1 MNDHARDERRGSGAA
16 ERRAAGPAL
25 QPDLAF
31 VVQLRPGTA
40 TSPLELQG
48 RVEHVVS
55 GEALRFGST
64 AELIEFLARCGVPT
78 SSRRSTP

>member
-1 MNDHARDERRGSGAA
+1 MNDHTRDERRGSRAA
-16 ERRAAGPAL
+16 RAAAAGPAL

-31 VVQLRPGTA
+31 VVQLRRGEA
-40 TSPLELQG
+40 TSPLELHG

-55 GEALRFGST
+55 GEVLRFGST
-64 AELIEFLARCGVPT
+64 AELIEFLARCGLPI